1 MKKLLLLL
9 LCVPLI
15 GSSQVNYNIT
25 VNTPDAWQANLF
37 FQRGGT
43 PQKPV
48 KIIDPSITEIY
59 SQNMGMKGWDFK
71 VNYNNKLSY
80 FDRLSKGWFIM
91 DSLQNEVDSVYCLN
105 GYIAD
110 NHDFLA
116 LTNGNYVLFAYDDQ
130 PYAMD
135 TVVAGGDPNAMVEG
149 LIIQELDANHN
160 LVFEWKSWNHFHV
173 TDNMYLNL
181 TASNIPF
188 IHANAIDIDFDG
200 HFLVSCRGL
209 DEITKIHR
217 TTGEVI
223 WRWGGTQN
231 EFTFVNDYPFTH
243 QHSIRSLGNNRY
255 LLYDNGNYSAQYT
268 GTINISRAVEYELDT
283 NLMEATKVWEFVHP
297 DSLYTLSIG
306 GVQRLPNGNTLIDF
320 GNLQWQN
327 IGSIVTEVDTNNQIV
342 FQLEYDNGGNLYRA
356 QKFDWFFYT
365 PVLGC
370 TDTLAS
376 NYNPLATIDDSSC
389 VYCNH
394 TVIFSTTNVSCN
406 GYNDGSFIVTVS
418 GGTPPFQY
426 SLGGG
431 LSQGSGTFTGL
442 TAGTYPVDVTDANGC
457 MIFQTVVIN
466 EPNPLFVN
474 AFLTDISCFG
484 YCDGSAFSMP
494 SGGTPPYTYLWSNG
508 NITDNISGL
517 CEGVNTVNIID
528 ANNCVNI
535 ETVVIVEPSALSIS
549 VTSTDETSALND
561 GSVNASVFGG
571 TPAYTYIWINGGT
584 TNPQV
589 NLAPGLYTVDVT
601 DANGCE
607 ITDSTSVN
615 PYFTTG
621 VINIRNTSKTLI
633 KITDVLGQETTYR
646 RNTALF
652 YIYNDGTLEK
662 RIIIE

>member
-1 MKKLLLLL
+1 MKKLLLIL
-9 LCVPLI
+9 LCLPLI

-105 GYIAD
+105 GYTAD

-116 LTNGNYVLFAYDDQ
+116 LANGNYVLFAYDDQ

-160 LVFEWKSWNHFHV
+160 LVFEWKSWDHFLV

-231 EFTFVNDYPFTH
+231 EFIFVNDYPFTH

-297 DSLYTLSIG
+297 DSLYTPSIG

-365 PVLGC
+365 PILGC
-370 TDTLAS
+370 TDSLAS

-389 VYCNH
+389 IYCNH
-394 TVIFSTTNVSCN
+394 TVIVSTTNVSCN
-406 GYNDGSFIVTVS
+406 GYNDGSIIVTVS

-517 CEGVNTVNIID
+517 CEGVNTVNITD

-561 GSVNASVFGG
+561 GSATASVFGG
-571 TPAYTYIWINGGT
+571 TPAYTYSWINGGT
-584 TNPQV
+584 TNPQF

-633 KITDVLGQETTYR
+633 KITDVLGQEPTYR

-652 YIYNDGTLEK
+652 YIFNDGTVEK